1 MKPLKPVFLKCAV
14 QKYEWG
20 KRGEESAAARIFSP
34 NSGCPIEDKPY
45 AELWMGTHDSGPSLV
60 LFSGSSP
67 DSELLPLKEW
77 LSQNPEVLG
86 DRVVQRWGADLPF
99 LFKVLSVAKALSIQA
114 HPDKELA
121 PVLHKERPD
130 MYKDPNHK
138 PEMALALTEFEALC
152 GFIDL
157 EELKGVLGS
166 LPEIVNLVGKESVEE
181 LLNID
186 RSDAKDVKAALQS
199 VFTQLMSAK
208 QDAVSE
214 TVLEMKNRL
223 IKEKQV
229 RHLTT
234 KEQLAL
240 RLEEQYPN
248 DVGVLSSFFLN
259 YVKLNPGEAL
269 YLDANEPHAYIYGDC
284 VECMATSDNVVR
296 AGLTPKYRDVETL
309 CSMLTYKQ
317 GYPNILKGAEV
328 SEYTKSYQPP
338 FDEFEVDQCC
348 LPAGR
353 STTFSA
359 VQKPSIFIVLNG
371 HGSMKIGS
379 EDEILLTTGNIFLVP
394 AGMEIILTANA
405 DSAES
410 SSKDNDTNENSKS
423 STFQLCRAVVNSQF
437 V

>member
-20 KRGEESAAARIFSP
+20 KRGEGSAAARIFSQ
-34 NSGCPIEDKPY
+34 NSGCPIEDEPY

-60 LFSGSSP
+60 VVSH

-77 LSQNPEVLG
+77 LSRNPEALG
-86 DRVVQRWGADLPF
+86 ERIVERWGTDLPF

-130 MYKDPNHK
+130 IYKDPNHK

-152 GFIDL
+152 GFVDL
-157 EELKGVLGS
+157 EELKGMLGS
-166 LPEIVNLVGKESVEE
+166 LPEVVNLVGEEYVEE
-181 LLNID
+181 LLKD
-186 RSDAKDVKAALQS
+186 HTDAKDVKAALRL

-214 TVLEMKNRL
+214 AVLKMKNRL
-223 IKEKQV
+223 INEKQV

-234 KEQLAL
+234 KEQLAV

-248 DVGVLSSFFLN
+248 DIGVLSSFFLN

-353 STTFSA
+353 STSFSA
-359 VQKPSIFIVLNG
+359 VQKPSVFIVLDG
-371 HGSMKIGS
+371 HGSLNIGA
-379 EDEILLTTGNIFLVP
+379 EDEILLRTGDVFLVP
-394 AGMEIILTANA
+394 AGMGIILTANA
-405 DSAES
+405 DSAETI
-410 SSKDNDTNENSKS
+410 SKDNEANMDNKRSA
-423 STFQLCRAVVNSQF
+423 FQLCRAVVNSRF